1 MGWLQRYRLLIV
13 IYTVGLAVGIREY
26 VVSREGGTVG
36 GAGACEA
43 SAASCFSIRSSAL
56 ATPDAEFWRQHAR
69 MVEVVAAVNPDD
81 PDTEFLKGMEALS
94 AGNEDEFKRRFEA
107 AVAAG
112 VKHNHFLLQFYAQ
125 YLLDR
130 GGNWQEVNDAINRW
144 RQNHQLSRETLG
156 LNLSAGPT
164 SPADEADLQA
174 ALSRVPWLQ
183 DYRLE
188 RSTANGAEQWRL
200 LMAFRAGRQVDI
212 RDAVAA
218 VTTLAIPPDQRPLL
232 EVTCRTLIDCTAR
245 PR

>member
-1 MGWLQRYRLLIV
+1 MGWVQRYRLLIV

-26 VVSREGGTVG
+26 VISREGGGLG

-56 ATPDAEFWRQHAR
+56 ATPDAEFWKRHAR

-94 AGNEDEFKRRFEA
+94 AGNEEEFKRRFEA

-130 GGNWQEVNDAINRW
+130 GGNWQEVNAAINRW
-144 RQNHQLSRETLG
+144 RDNHQLSRESLG
-156 LNLSAGPT
+156 LNLSAGPRSAT
-164 SPADEADLQA
+164 DDADLRT
-174 ALSRVPWLQ
+174 ALVRVPWLA

-188 RSTANGAEQWRL
+188 RTSENGADRWRL
-200 LMAFRAGRQVDI
+200 LMAFRAGKEVDI

-218 VTTLAIPPDQRPLL
+218 VTTLAIPPDERSRV
-232 EVTCRTLIDCTAR
+232 EITCRTLIDCTAR